1 MKSFTQFIKISY
13 DFEENN
19 DAFDLISRHQIRLTF
34 KMIPHKVIDV

>member
-19 DAFDLISRHQIRLTF
+19 DVFDLISRPITITKFVSHL
-34 KMIPHKVIDV
+34 K